1 MNKKN
6 YGDVDVDVYS
16 GKYEGVCVCV
26 CARVPHIYTPCSL
39 LHTVAAST
47 ACACMHQT
55 ILYYNMYRLA

>member
-1 MNKKN
+1 MWMSIAVNTK
-6 YGDVDVDVYS
+6 
-16 GKYEGVCVCV
+16 VCVCV
-26 CARVPHIYTPCSL
+26 RVPHICTPCSL